1 MRSCA
6 KIAAS
11 DLNRPSCIQLA
22 GSLREHGTATCPLW
36 LAGQRHHRRAKDS
49 MRTSASFSP
58 CRTYRYELWREW
70 AGGTDYVVF
79 VGLNPSTA
87 DEAEDD
93 ATIRRCIGFA
103 KAWGYGALCVANLF
117 AYCTRWPQVM
127 KAAPDPVGPDNN
139 QRLLTT
145 AAQAA
150 VVVAAWGTE
159 GTHLGRDA
167 EVRELL
173 PRLHCLRLTKHGHPA
188 HPLYL
193 PKALQPVR
201 WEAAR

>member
-1 MRSCA
+1 
-6 KIAAS
+6 
-11 DLNRPSCIQLA
+11 
-22 GSLREHGTATCPLW
+22 
-36 LAGQRHHRRAKDS
+36 

-70 AGGTDYVVF
+70 AGGTGYVMF

-87 DEAEDD
+87 DETEDD
-93 ATIRRCIGFA
+93 ATIRRCIGYA
-103 KAWGYGALCVANLF
+103 KAWGYGALCMTNLF

-127 KAAPDPVGPDNN
+127 KAAPEPVGPDNN

-145 AAQAA
+145 AAEAA

-159 GTHLGRDA
+159 GTHLGRDDQ
-167 EVRELL
+167 VRALL
-173 PRLHCLRLTKHGHPA
+173 PNLHCLRLTKHGHPA

-193 PKALQPVR
+193 PKVLQPVR
-201 WEAAR
+201 WKAAR

>member
-1 MRSCA
+1 M
-6 KIAAS
+6 
-11 DLNRPSCIQLA
+11 
-22 GSLREHGTATCPLW
+22 
-36 LAGQRHHRRAKDS
+36 RAKDC
-49 MRTSASFSP
+49 MRTSATFSP

-70 AGGTDYVVF
+70 LGGTGYVVF

-87 DEAEDD
+87 DETEDD
-93 ATIRRCIGFA
+93 PTIRRCIGYA
-103 KAWGYGALCVANLF
+103 KAWGYGALCMTNLF

-127 KAAPDPVGPDNN
+127 KAAPDPVGPENN
-139 QRLLTT
+139 KRLLT
-145 AAQAA
+145 AAADAA

-167 EVRELL
+167 EVRALL
-173 PRLHCLRLTKHGHPA
+173 PNLHFLRLTKNGHPA

-201 WEAAR
+201 WEP